1 MPYLAGD
8 EGWVGSMPTPKTRRL
23 SFPVGVPRPSPDITA
38 RQLSTR
44 HTTSPSSASIEQ
56 ISIAHR
62 CVNLPQS
69 KGFGHSHSPKFDRPP
84 APFSSPTSQLART
97 FVDRCTDTAHHVAFS
112 SLAPREVA
120 LFSFCLWF
128 KTSKLSP
135 SKDSW
140 VVIEGGGATAP
151 SQQVLCADPN
161 HLHLHHHTGS
171 RWISSHWEEQST
183 KFSAPSLILAENE
196 RSPTKFTAGRR
207 WSSALVPFST
217 PGKFSMSL
225 GSVIGLH
232 MHPMLFLF
240 PCTLFS
246 LSSASVEEVWEGA
259 WEGAWEGCGCR
270 GVGAGQVSLREAG
283 WPQTRHIPPAQHPPS
298 LHPTMQP
305 PRYLL
310 RCKPPPQKVL
320 RTLVCISP

>member
-1 MPYLAGD
+1 MRAGW
-8 EGWVGSMPTPKTRRL
+8 EACLPLKREAFSP
-23 SFPVGVPRPSPDITA
+23 PVGVPRPSPDITA

-62 CVNLPQS
+62 CVDLPQS

-112 SLAPREVA
+112 SLAHVRSCFIFLLPMVQNVEA
-120 LFSFCLWF
+120 LSIQRQLGGHRG
-128 KTSKLSP
+128 
-135 SKDSW
+135 
-140 VVIEGGGATAP
+140 GGGATAP

-183 KFSAPSLILAENE
+183 KCSAPSLILAENE
-196 RSPTKFTAGRR
+196 RSPSKFTAGRR

-232 MHPMLFLF
+232 MHPMLFLC

-246 LSSASVEEVWEGA
+246 LSSASVEEVWEG
-259 WEGAWEGCGCR
+259 CGCR
-270 GVGAGQVSLREAG
+270 GVGAGQVGLREAG

-310 RCKPPPQKVL
+310 RCKPPPKSVAHL
-320 RTLVCISP
+320 GLHFTLIG